1 MREPAERDREAA
13 EQDRE
18 AATATEPDRPATG
31 TRDRLALDEEAMRR
45 AGYHAVDLLVELL
58 TDIGDRP
65 ALTRATPSRMQ
76 ARLGGPPPAGPS
88 PVEAVLDGLA
98 RDVLP
103 FASRPD
109 HPRYFA
115 FVPTS
120 GTWPGALGDLI
131 ASALNIYAGAWMESA
146 GPSQVELEVVRWFAD
161 WIGYPADAAGILV
174 SGGSAA
180 NLTALACAREARL
193 GAMSADAVAYV
204 SAQAHSSVARAARVL
219 GFRPE
224 QVRILP
230 VDDDFRMRPDILA
243 HAIAADRA
251 SGLRPLLVSASAG
264 ATNTGTI
271 DHLDAIADVCDDAE
285 VWFHVDAAYGGF
297 AALTARGRGWLQ
309 GIHRADSV
317 TLDPHKWLYQ
327 SFECGCLLVR
337 DGQLLQA
344 AFAIE
349 PDYLHDAG
357 ASDGEVNFSDLGMQ
371 LSRASRALKV
381 WLSVHSFGLDAFR
394 ATIDDCLDLAADA
407 ERRIREHPE
416 LELLH
421 PACLGIVCFRRRP
434 PGIDDEEVLDTVNA
448 RLVADYAASGHGL
461 VSSTRLGGRYAIRL
475 CVLNHT
481 SGPADVAA
489 TLDWLASTPL
499 DEVPPE
505 PAPAPSHRQARDPD
519 VAAVWARPAAD
530 TELLAGLE
538 LFATLD
544 APQRAQLAQVAW
556 AVEVE
561 PGETVVRRFEV
572 DREFYV
578 VVDGRLE
585 AFGEADRRLAELGPG
600 DFFGELAARDWGAGY
615 GYPRLA
621 TVIAATPA
629 RLVALPGPAFNELLR
644 EAPEVERRIRRA
656 SHERLARL

>member
-1 MREPAERDREAA
+1 MREPAEPDG
-13 EQDRE
+13 QL
-18 AATATEPDRPATG
+18 AATAAQDPRATG
-31 TRDRLALDEEAMRR
+31 AHDRLALDEEAMRR
-45 AGYHAVDLLVELL
+45 AGYHAVDLLVGLL

-65 ALTRATPSRMQ
+65 ALTRATPAQMQ
-76 ARLGGPPPAGPS
+76 ARLGGPPPAAPS
-88 PVEAVLDGLA
+88 PVEAVLDRLA

-161 WIGYPADAAGILV
+161 WIGYPESAAGVLV

-230 VDDDFRMRPDILA
+230 VDDGFRMLPDILA
-243 HAIAADRA
+243 QAIAADRA

-271 DHLDAIADVCDDAE
+271 DDLDAIADVCEDAK
-285 VWFHVDAAYGGF
+285 VWLHVDAAYGGF
-297 AALTARGRGWLQ
+297 AALTDRGKGWLR
-309 GIHRADSV
+309 GVERADSV
-317 TLDPHKWLYQ
+317 TLDPHKWFYQ

-337 DGQLLQA
+337 DGQLLRA

-371 LSRASRALKV
+371 LSRATRALKV
-381 WLSVHSFGLDAFR
+381 WLSVHTFGLDAFR

-416 LELLH
+416 LELLN

-434 PGIDDEEVLDTVNA
+434 TGMDDEDDLDAVNA
-448 RLVADYAASGHGL
+448 QLVAAYAASGHGL
-461 VSSTRLGGRYAIRL
+461 VSSTRLRGCYAIRL

-481 SGPADVAA
+481 TAAADVAA
-489 TLDWLASTPL
+489 TLEWFASAPIDDVT
-499 DEVPPE
+499 PE
-505 PAPAPSHRQARDPD
+505 PAPPPSHRQARDPA
-519 VAAVWARPAAD
+519 VGAVWARPAVDA
-530 TELLAGLE
+530 ELLAGLE

-544 APQRAQLAQVAW
+544 DQQCAQLAQVAW
-556 AVEVE
+556 TVEVGA
-561 PGETVVRRFEV
+561 GETVVRRFDV

-585 AFGEADRRLAELGPG
+585 AFGEAGRRLNELGPG
-600 DFFGELAARDWGAGY
+600 DFFGELAALDWGAGY

-621 TVIAATPA
+621 TVVAVTPA
-629 RLVALPGPAFNELLR
+629 HLVAIPGSALNQLLR
-644 EAPEVERRIRRA
+644 TAAEVDRRIRRV
-656 SHERLARL
+656 SHDRLTRL